1 MPEGDFSTGNAQ
13 LNFRFS
19 FSKQQ
24 LIILNCTF
32 MGFDG
37 KIIYTPFKFHELKYY
52 TGKYDVQIG

>member
-1 MPEGDFSTGNAQ
+1 
-13 LNFRFS
+13 
-19 FSKQQ
+19 
-24 LIILNCTF
+24 